1 VGYERTRRIYI
12 YPANRLGVTRREKEK
27 REREREERKRKRKRR
42 EERKIYFAHYLG
54 FLEQK

>member
-27 REREREERKRKRKRR
+27 REG
-42 EERKIYFAHYLG
+42 ERKIYFAHYLE
-54 FLEQK
+54 FLEKK